1 MMSLAVLGARRL
13 RSALIALVISVV
25 LIIACGW
32 TATQAQAAVANC
44 LGSGATFAG
53 GDGSPANPYRVA
65 TQSQL
70 ASLNLST
77 YRQCSFLQ
85 TQEIALTGTWA
96 PIGNSGSVFSGYYD
110 GGNNAITGLNI
121 STGDSYLGLFG
132 YAAGATIRNLRISGS
147 VNIPG
152 RPFVGALLGKAEPGT
167 LIENVHSAVN
177 VSSGSVVGGLVGWAV
192 ESSII
197 RSSTSGNVT
206 GSGGSVGGLV
216 GYVRGSGST
225 TEVSDSYATGA
236 VTGPDGYEGIAG
248 LLGVIEESPP
258 GVRVS
263 NSYATG
269 SVTGGTGSREVCSLS
284 CRTIFGTTGGLV
296 ALQGFGRPYDNFL
309 DVTNSFWDT
318 QTSGRSSTADD
329 KGTGL
334 TTSQMKSYTTYAN
347 AGWTI
352 VNGWAASGTWGI
364 CDGSTYPFLLSEYS
378 SSPCTAAPA
387 APTGLVATPGDGSAS
402 IAFTLGADN
411 GAAITNIEYSIDDG
425 ATWRTRLGPAT
436 SPVVI
441 SGLTNGTTYQVKL
454 RAINSVGDGTP
465 SSAVSVTPAAAPTP
479 TPDPTPTPTPTPT
492 PDPTPTPTPTPD
504 PSNKFVTLPVDA
516 TNSVLQSTL
525 VVSDPGI
532 ATQMGTFIYSS
543 GARSARR
550 LTACT
555 GSRKITK
562 AGRYKINCTLTS
574 GARSARRRGSI
585 HVTLTTTFT
594 PTGGTARSVTRTVT
608 LKKTSSGVTG

>member
-1 MMSLAVLGARRL
+1 MNLAVFRARRG
-13 RSALIALVISVV
+13 RTALIALVALVA
-25 LIIACGW
+25 LIVASGW
-32 TATQAQAAVANC
+32 TATQAQAAVATC

-70 ASLNLST
+70 AAINLST
-77 YRQCSFLQ
+77 YRRCTFVQ
-85 TQEIALTGTWA
+85 TQDIALTGSWT
-96 PIGNSGSVFSGYYD
+96 PIGNSGSPFYGNYD
-110 GGNNAITGLNI
+110 GGDHVITGLSV

-132 YAAGATIRNLRISGS
+132 YAAGATFRNLRISGS
-147 VNIPG
+147 VNIPFG
-152 RPFVGALLGKAEPGT
+152 YTLGGLLGKAEPET
-167 LIENVHSAVN
+167 LIENVHSSVN
-177 VSSGSVVGGLVGWAV
+177 VSGGSSIGGLVGWAV
-192 ESSII
+192 DGSSIS
-197 RSSTSGNVT
+197 RSSSNGDVT
-206 GSGGSVGGLV
+206 GVGEGVGGLV
-216 GYVRGSGST
+216 GYARGNGRT
-225 TEVSDSYATGA
+225 TTISDSYATGT
-236 VTGPDGYEGIAG
+236 VTGPEGYPGIAG
-248 LLGVIEESPP
+248 LLGYVNDEEGL

-269 SVTGGTGSREVCSLS
+269 RVTGGTGSREEGMCPGSM
-284 CRTIFGTTGGLV
+284 CQTIFGTTGGLV
-296 ALQGFGRPYDNFL
+296 ALFVYGRPYDNFL
-309 DVTNSFWDT
+309 AVTNSFWDT

-329 KGTGL
+329 EGTGL

-387 APTGLVATPGDGSAS
+387 APTSLVATPGDGSAS

-411 GAAITNIEYSIDDG
+411 GAAITNLDYSIDDG
-425 ATWRTRLGPAT
+425 ATWRTRLGSAT
-436 SPVVI
+436 SPLAI
-441 SGLTNGTTYQVKL
+441 TGLTNGTTYQVKL

-479 TPDPTPTPTPTPT
+479 TPDPTPTPTPP
-492 PDPTPTPTPTPD
+492 PD
-504 PSNKFVTLPVDA
+504 PSNKFDTVPVDA
-516 TNSVLQSTL
+516 TNSALQSTL
-525 VVSDPGI
+525 VVSDPGL
-532 ATQMGTFIYSS
+532 ATQKGTFIYSS
-543 GARSARR
+543 GARSTRR

-555 GSRKITK
+555 GSKTITK
-562 AGRYKINCTLTS
+562 AGRYNINCKLTA

-585 HVTLTTTFT
+585 RVTLTTTFT
-594 PTGGTARSVTRTVT
+594 PTGGTARSVTRNVT

>member
-1 MMSLAVLGARRL
+1 MNLAVFRARRG
-13 RSALIALVISVV
+13 RTALIGLVALVA
-25 LIIACGW
+25 LIIASGW
-32 TATQAQAAVANC
+32 TATQALAAVANC

-53 GDGSPANPYRVA
+53 GDGSPANPYGVA

-70 ASLNLST
+70 AAINLST
-77 YRQCSFLQ
+77 YRSCTFLQ
-85 TQEIALTGTWA
+85 TQDIALTGSWT
-96 PIGNSGSVFSGYYD
+96 PIGNSGSPFYGNYD
-110 GGNNAITGLNI
+110 GGDHVITGLSV

-132 YAAGATIRNLRISGS
+132 YAAGATFRNLQISGS
-147 VNIPG
+147 VNIPSG
-152 RPFVGALLGKAEPGT
+152 YTLGGLLGKAEPET

-177 VSSGSVVGGLVGWAV
+177 VSGGSSIGGLVGWAV
-192 ESSII
+192 DGSSIS
-197 RSSTSGNVT
+197 RSSSNGDVT
-206 GSGGSVGGLV
+206 GVGEGVGGLV
-216 GYVRGSGST
+216 GFARGNDRT
-225 TEVSDSYATGA
+225 TTISDSYATGT
-236 VTGPDGYEGIAG
+236 VTGPVGYPGIAG
-248 LLGVIEESPP
+248 LLGYVNEEGL

-269 SVTGGTGSREVCSLS
+269 RVTGGTGSREQGMCPGFM
-284 CRTIFGTTGGLV
+284 CQTIFGTTGGLV
-296 ALQGFGRPYDNFL
+296 ALFGYGRSYGNFL
-309 DVTNSFWDT
+309 AVTNSFWDT

-411 GAAITNIEYSIDDG
+411 GAAITNLDYSIDDG

-436 SPVVI
+436 SPLAI
-441 SGLTNGTTYQVKL
+441 TGLTNGTAYQVKL
-454 RAINSVGDGTP
+454 RAINSVGNGTP

-479 TPDPTPTPTPTPT
+479 TPDPTPTPTPTP
-492 PDPTPTPTPTPD
+492 DPTPTPTPD

-516 TNSVLQSTL
+516 TNSALQSTL

-532 ATQMGTFIYSS
+532 ATQKGTFIYSS

-555 GSRKITK
+555 GSRTITK
-562 AGRYKINCTLTS
+562 AGRYKINCTLTA
-574 GARSARRRGSI
+574 GARSARRRGAI
-585 HVTLTTTFT
+585 RVTLTTTFT
-594 PTGGTARSVTRTVT
+594 PTGGTARSVTRNVT